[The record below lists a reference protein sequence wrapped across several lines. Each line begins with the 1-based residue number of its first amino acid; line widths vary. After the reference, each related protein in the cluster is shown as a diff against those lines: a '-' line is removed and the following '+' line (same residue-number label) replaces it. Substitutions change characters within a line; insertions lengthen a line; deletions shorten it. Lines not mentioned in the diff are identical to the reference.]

1 MFKNSVKEREFS
13 SDTTLYLIDG
23 SSFSYRAFFAIRGLA
38 NSKGLPTGAIFGFLN
53 TLRKIIKEFQPKYL
67 GVCFDVSRRTFRQ
80 AKFED
85 YKISRPPVP
94 NEFKLQIPWIKEI
107 IKHLSI
113 PIAELE
119 GYEADDLIATLAERA
134 KEANFKCLIFSSDK
148 DIFQIIEDRIIMVYN
163 PNKDILYDE
172 EKVIEV
178 FGVKPRNIPDFLA
191 LCGDSIDDIPG
202 VKGIG
207 PKNASFLIR
216 NFETIE
222 NLLKNIDSLPK
233 ESLKRAILDSQEAM
247 LLSKD
252 LALLRRDVPLNLD
265 IKDLKIGE
273 PDYPQ
278 LQRLCRELEF
288 KSLLEEFSVES
299 PHKREEVL
307 LKELPAG
314 VILKIK
320 EDKKLIFYLG
330 EDSIFIYYS
339 GEVYLLR
346 EIDRIKEI
354 LENPQIEKVSFDLK
368 RVILKL
374 NSFNIKVKPPYF
386 DVMVAGYLL
395 KSYLQELSLEN
406 LIWEFLGKN
415 FFQIGEAQRVQF
427 IVQLYSL
434 FKERLKEESLQS
446 LFSDIEMPLIEV
458 LAWMEGHPLKIN
470 LDYLKEISASLKERR
485 TFLEKEIY
493 SLANI
498 KFNLNSPKQLANVLF
513 NRLSLKPVKKTKTG
527 FSTNEDS
534 LNKLRREHP
543 IVEKILEY
551 RKLTKLL
558 STYIDPFI
566 NQIKQQ
572 GRIYPQF
579 SQVGTATGRLVSF
592 SPNLQNIPIKGE
604 EAKKIRGAFVSSFKE
619 GLILSADYSQIELRV
634 LAHISQDPQLI
645 QAFHRDKDIH
655 RFTASLLFS
664 KPPEEISPQER
675 EFAKR
680 INFGIVYGMSPYGLS
695 KELGVS
701 LEEAQMFI
709 SEYFLRY
716 PKVEEYIK
724 KVIEEAK
731 TYKYVKTLF
740 GRRRYLEN
748 IDSPNTSLRE
758 YAFRQAVNSPIQG
771 TAADI
776 IKLAMIKI
784 FKEFKERQIK
794 SYLLI
799 QIHDELVFDVQRQE
813 LDLVSSLVR
822 KIMEE
827 VVILDVP
834 LRVNIHWGQSWLEAT
849 K

>member
-1 MFKNSVKEREFS
+1 VLKPFIAKKAK
-13 SDTTLYLIDG
+13 D
-23 SSFSYRAFFAIRGLA
+23 
-38 NSKGLPTGAIFGFLN
+38 KG
-53 TLRKIIKEFQPKYL
+53 
-67 GVCFDVSRRTFRQ
+67 
-80 AKFED
+80 
-85 YKISRPPVP
+85 
-94 NEFKLQIPWIKEI
+94 
-107 IKHLSI
+107 
-113 PIAELE
+113 
-119 GYEADDLIATLAERA
+119 
-134 KEANFKCLIFSSDK
+134 FKCVIFSSDK
-148 DIFQIIEDRIIMVYN
+148 DIFQVIEDKLIMVYN
-163 PNKDILYDE
+163 LHKNILYDE
-172 EKVIEV
+172 DKVKESLGIAPK
-178 FGVKPRNIPDFLA
+178 FIPDFLA

-216 NFETIE
+216 SFETIE
-222 NLLKNIDSLPK
+222 NLLRNIDSLPK
-233 ESLKRAILDSQEAM
+233 ESLKRAILNSQKAM

-265 IKDLKIGE
+265 IKDLKVGK
-273 PDYPQ
+273 PDYLQ
-278 LQRLCRELEF
+278 LQSLCRELEF
-288 KSLLEEFSVES
+288 KSLLEEFSIES
-299 PHKREEVL
+299 PHKREEVI
-307 LKELPAG
+307 LKELTTG

-320 EDKKLIFYLG
+320 ENKKLIFYLG
-330 EDSIFIYYS
+330 EDSLFIYYS

-354 LENPQIEKVSFDLK
+354 FENPQIEKVSFDLK
-368 RVILKL
+368 RVVLKL
-374 NSFNIKVKPPYF
+374 TSFNIEVKPPYF

-406 LIWEFLGKN
+406 LIWEFLRKN
-415 FFQIGEAQRVQF
+415 LFQTREAQRVQF
-427 IVQLYSL
+427 IAQLYSL

-458 LAWMEGHPLKIN
+458 LAWMESHPLKIN
-470 LDYLKEISASLKERR
+470 LDYLKEISTSFKGRQS
-485 TFLEKEIY
+485 FLEKEIY

-498 KFNLNSPKQLANVLF
+498 KFNLNSPKQLADVLF
-513 NRLSLKPVKKTKTG
+513 NRLSLRPVKKTKTG

-534 LNKLRREHP
+534 LNKLRKEHP

-551 RKLTKLL
+551 RKLAKLL
-558 STYIDPFI
+558 STYIEPFI
-566 NQIKQQ
+566 NQIEQK
-572 GRIYPQF
+572 GRLYPQF

-604 EAKKIRGAFVSSFKE
+604 GAKKIRGAFVSSFKE

-634 LAHISQDPQLI
+634 LAHISRDSQLI
-645 QAFHRDKDIH
+645 QAFHRDEDIH

-664 KPPEEISPQER
+664 KPPEEISSQER

-701 LEEAQMFI
+701 SEEAQIFI

-748 IDSPNTSLRE
+748 IDSPNTSLQE

-784 FKEFKERQIK
+784 FREFRERQIK

-799 QIHDELVFDVQRQE
+799 QIHDELVFDVQKQE

-834 LRVNIHWGQSWLEAT
+834 LKVNIHWGQSWLEAT